1 MRGIM
6 VISLLRFFVEIVIFI
21 VFQRKAVFSEFI
33 EIGYILYNHFG
44 CGIRLF
50 FYNAFY
56 CVDMS
61 VVDMCVRYDVYKLA
75 CLKSRRFANII
86 RSAAYW
92 HTFQLFAVSIS
103 CER

>member
-1 MRGIM
+1 MGLYRHFD
-6 VISLLRFFVEIVIFI
+6 FFVEIVIFI

-33 EIGYILYNHFG
+33 EIGYILYNHLG

-61 VVDMCVRYDVYKLA
+61 VVDMCIRYDVYKLA
-75 CLKSRRFANII
+75 CLKSRRFCEHYQKCGILAHVPVV
-86 RSAAYW
+86 RSE
-92 HTFQLFAVSIS
+92 HIL
-103 CER
+103 